1 MRLEVE
7 RKEAKFER
15 LLEDEELCQRVKAD
29 PSKCYPDS
37 PTFRASFQ
45 AGSDNL
51 SGASGKFMLP
61 LAGGRRHSVAGPDGG
76 GDAPR

>member
-1 MRLEVE
+1 MQILRWLQT
-7 RKEAKFER
+7 RS
-15 LLEDEELCQRVKAD
+15 D
-29 PSKCYPDS
+29 PTRTALILWMLNFGMALACVI
-37 PTFRASFQ
+37 TFFGVLAITGFLSWW
-45 AGSDNL
+45 L